1 MTMTAHAPNNIADSD
16 LRSDVEDE
24 LEWDPAVPS
33 TSIGTSVTDHTVTLA
48 GTVHTLAH
56 RLAAV
61 KAARRV
67 KGVHAIIDE
76 IVVVPIN
83 GHGASDQDIALTI
96 ERILESSSIVPA
108 GLKATVRDGRVTLT
122 GSVDH
127 QFQKNS
133 AFHAVRDIKGVSWI
147 QNDLVV
153 KAQASENVVR
163 SKIVSAMHR
172 NADWDSRGIYV
183 TAMGHEVWLSGHTR
197 SFAARAQAEAAAWS
211 APGVANVHNSIL
223 IHDGGWHGERR
234 NQIG

>member
-1 MTMTAHAPNNIADSD
+1 MTMTASAPNAIADSD

-24 LEWDPAVPS
+24 MEWDPAVPS
-33 TSIGTSVTDHTVTLA
+33 TSIGASVTDHTVTLA

-67 KGVHAIIDE
+67 KGVHAIIDD

-83 GHGASDQDIALTI
+83 SHGTSDQDVALTI

-108 GLKATVRDGRVTLT
+108 GLKAIVRDGHVTLT

-133 AFHAVRDIKGVSWI
+133 AFRAVRDIKGVSWI
-147 QNDLVV
+147 QNDIVV

-183 TAMGHEVWLSGHTR
+183 VATGHEVWLSGHTS
-197 SFAARAQAEAAAWS
+197 SFAARTQAVAAAWS
-211 APGVANVHNSIL
+211 AAGVEIVHDDI
-223 IHDGGWHGERR
+223 R
-234 NQIG
+234 IG